1 MPPRA
6 SQILKLLLSEPLLWV
21 KALETL
27 LYVMKG
33 PCILR
38 HRQPLTS
45 LCDFIRV
52 ASDPPL
58 GAKPRTAPRSGG
70 SGGGKIH
77 SLRGGGAGGERR
89 QVCVWGDAG
98 DKKGYRIS
106 QETLLDDSEPARP
119 PYRSPF
125 GRMART

>member
-1 MPPRA
+1 
-6 SQILKLLLSEPLLWV
+6 
-21 KALETL
+21 
-27 LYVMKG
+27 MKG

-38 HRQPLTS
+38 HHQPLTS
-45 LCDFIRV
+45 LSDFIRV

-58 GAKPRTAPRSGG
+58 GAKPRAALRSGG
-70 SGGGKIH
+70 
-77 SLRGGGAGGERR
+77 SLRGGGAGGEHR
-89 QVCVWGDAG
+89 QVCVWGDVG

-125 GRMART
+125 GLMART